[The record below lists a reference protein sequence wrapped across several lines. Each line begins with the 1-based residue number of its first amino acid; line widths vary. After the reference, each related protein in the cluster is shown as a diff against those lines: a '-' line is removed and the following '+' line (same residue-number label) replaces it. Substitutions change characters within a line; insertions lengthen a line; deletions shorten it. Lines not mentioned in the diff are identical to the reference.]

1 MKYSE
6 ELKEIIK
13 QALLSTY
20 NVISDNFKRNTKK
33 NDKDNQSFN
42 FKNLENFLNKRDIEK
57 LRANIDSEA
66 LKFKYSN
73 NDILNLNKPDNN
85 LANDLYMVA
94 EKLRYQ
100 LIGLKK
106 YKGIKKNIINNY
118 STESL
123 INENNNNKQINK
135 NLLKAFELYL
145 IKNFLNIK
153 MSKMSQE
160 ILEEW
165 EHRFNEIFFQ
175 NLNFLK
181 ENVNNQEIYNSKIST
196 LIKELDFIDNTD
208 STQNE
213 TKNDEDKKEA
223 ESKDQD
229 ESNTDIE
236 DNTTDKIKPQEEFDV
251 SEFRIDEQLSDEKQ
265 EAFSENISQ
274 KLSLKTDNKDYT
286 IYTTKFD
293 EISKAET
300 LESLE
305 EIKKLR
311 ANLDQ
316 QLQSFKDLI
325 TKLANKLQR
334 QLLAKQNRSW
344 EFDLEDG
351 LLDSSKLARVVVDPF
366 NSLSFKKEKK
376 FEFKDTIVTL
386 LIDNSGSMRGRP
398 ITIAALCADI
408 LSRTL
413 ERCSVKVE
421 ILGFTTKNW
430 KGGQSRDYW
439 SRNGKIK
446 KPGRLNDLRHIIYKS
461 ADAHWRQAKN
471 NLGLML
477 KEGLLKEN
485 IDGEAISWAHSRI
498 KKRNEERKILMVISD
513 GAPVDD
519 STLSVNSGDLLE
531 KHLKRVVRNIENKNE
546 VEILAIGIGHDV
558 SRYYKRAIK
567 ITDVQELGD
576 VMINQLSNLFDD
588 KKKYN

>member
-33 NDKDNQSFN
+33 NHKDNQSFN

-223 ESKDQD
+223 ESKDQN

-251 SEFRIDEQLSDEKQ
+251 SEFRIDEQLSDDKQ

-485 IDGEAISWAHSRI
+485 IDGEAISWAHSKI

>member
-6 ELKEIIK
+6 ELKEVIK

-20 NVISDNFKRNTKK
+20 NVISDNFKNTSKK
-33 NDKDNQSFN
+33 NDKNIQGFN
-42 FKNLENFLNKRDIEK
+42 LKSLEDFLNKKDIEK
-57 LRANIDSEA
+57 LRGSIDSEA

-73 NDILNLNKPDNN
+73 KDILNLNKPDDR
-85 LANDLYMVA
+85 LANDLYTIA

-106 YKGIKKNIINNY
+106 YKGIKRNIINNY
-118 STESL
+118 ISDIS
-123 INENNNNKQINK
+123 NANNNEKQINK
-135 NLLKAFELYL
+135 NLKKAFELYL

-153 MSKMSQE
+153 MTKLSKE
-160 ILEEW
+160 ILDEW
-165 EHRFNEIFFQ
+165 EHHFNNVFFEH
-175 NLNFLK
+175 LDFLK
-181 ENVNNQEIYNSKIST
+181 KNIDNQKIYNSKISA
-196 LIKELDFIDNTD
+196 LIKELDFIDDTD

-213 TKNDEDKKEA
+213 TKNSESKKDTQ
-223 ESKDQD
+223 SKDQD
-229 ESNTDIE
+229 KNEDSKENNTA
-236 DNTTDKIKPQEEFDV
+236 DKSKLHEEYDV

-265 EAFSENISQ
+265 EIFSENISQ
-274 KLSLKTDNKDYT
+274 KLSLKTDNKDYSV
-286 IYTTKFD
+286 YTTKFD
-293 EISKAET
+293 EISKAEN
-300 LESLE
+300 LETAE

-311 ANLDQ
+311 GNLDQ
-316 QLQSFKDLI
+316 QLQNFKDLI

-430 KGGQSRDYW
+430 KGGQSREYW
-439 SRNGKIK
+439 AKKGKVK

>member
-33 NDKDNQSFN
+33 NHKDNQSFN
-42 FKNLENFLNKRDIEK
+42 FKNLENFLNKKDIEK

-73 NDILNLNKPDNN
+73 NDILNLNRPDNN

-118 STESL
+118 STENF

-153 MSKMSQE
+153 MSKMSKE

-165 EHRFNEIFFQ
+165 EHRFDEIFFQ

-181 ENVNNQEIYNSKIST
+181 ENVNNQEIYNSKISN

-223 ESKDQD
+223 ESKDQN
-229 ESNTDIE
+229 ESNTDNE

-251 SEFRIDEQLSDEKQ
+251 SEFRIDEQLSDDKQ
-265 EAFSENISQ
+265 ESFSENISQ

-576 VMINQLSNLFDD
+576 VMINQLSNLFED